1 MTSFFDTCYISI
13 RSCDFHVATNL
24 ERRKMENLNPILNA
38 LVQDLVKQLTPIV
51 LEAVSK
57 NVEEWKHQNVDLSAT
72 TTEEGSRLRD
82 QVVAILNTF
91 GKDSNER
98 LATERFAEILFKTI
112 EATNKISS
120 VLSSSGSSHQVKEM
134 INNVLD
140 DGLKSRVLDILQYT
154 NDEDIIDVDAM
165 AARVIDNLDMGD
177 LAEKV
182 VEDLDIAD
190 LAERVLEEM
199 DLEDKVKD
207 FFDNNSFNVTR
218 A

>member
-1 MTSFFDTCYISI
+1 
-13 RSCDFHVATNL
+13 
-24 ERRKMENLNPILNA
+24 MENLNPILNA

-91 GKDSNER
+91 GQDSSER

-112 EATNKISS
+112 EADNKLSTFTNDYKM
-120 VLSSSGSSHQVKEM
+120 KELV
-134 INNVLD
+134 NDVLD

-182 VEDLDIAD
+182 TEDLDID
-190 LAERVLEEM
+190 NLAS
-199 DLEDKVKD
+199 KVKD
-207 FFDNNSFNVTR
+207 ELDIEEDIKEFFDNNNFSVSLS
-218 A
+218 

>member
-1 MTSFFDTCYISI
+1 M
-13 RSCDFHVATNL
+13 ATNL

-51 LEAVSK
+51 LESVSK

-91 GKDSNER
+91 GQDSNER
-98 LATERFAEILFKTI
+98 LATERFAEVLFKTI
-112 EATNKISS
+112 EAENKLSTFTNDHKM
-120 VLSSSGSSHQVKEM
+120 KELV
-134 INNVLD
+134 NDVLD
-140 DGLKSRVLDILQYT
+140 DGLKSRVRDILQYT
-154 NDEDIIDVDAM
+154 DDGDIIDVDAM
-165 AARVIDNLDMGD
+165 AAKVIDNLDMGD

-182 VEDLDIAD
+182 VEDLDMGD
-190 LAERVLEEM
+190 LTERVLEEM

>member
-1 MTSFFDTCYISI
+1 
-13 RSCDFHVATNL
+13 
-24 ERRKMENLNPILNA
+24 MENLNPILNA

-112 EATNKISS
+112 EADNKLSTFTNDKKMEEL
-120 VLSSSGSSHQVKEM
+120 V
-134 INNVLD
+134 NDVLD

-182 VEDLDIAD
+182 TEDLDID
-190 LAERVLEEM
+190 NLASKVKDEL
-199 DLEDKVKD
+199 DLEDDIKE
-207 FFDNNSFNVTR
+207 FFDNNNFSVSLS
-218 A
+218 

>member
-1 MTSFFDTCYISI
+1 MTSFFDTCYIST
-13 RSCDFHVATNL
+13 RSYDFHVATNL

-91 GKDSNER
+91 GQDSSER

-112 EATNKISS
+112 EADNKLSTFTNDYKM
-120 VLSSSGSSHQVKEM
+120 KELV
-134 INNVLD
+134 NDVLD

-182 VEDLDIAD
+182 TEDLDMGD
-190 LAERVLEEM
+190 LTERVLEEM

>member
-1 MTSFFDTCYISI
+1 
-13 RSCDFHVATNL
+13 VATNL

-91 GKDSNER
+91 GQDSSER
-98 LATERFAEILFKTI
+98 LATERFAEVLFKTI
-112 EATNKISS
+112 EADNKLSTFTNDYKM
-120 VLSSSGSSHQVKEM
+120 KELV
-134 INNVLD
+134 NDVLD

-182 VEDLDIAD
+182 TEDLDID
-190 LAERVLEEM
+190 NLASKVKDEL
-199 DLEDKVKD
+199 DLEDDIKE
-207 FFDNNSFNVTR
+207 FFDNNNFSVSLS
-218 A
+218 

>member
-1 MTSFFDTCYISI
+1 
-13 RSCDFHVATNL
+13 VATNL

-51 LEAVSK
+51 LESVSK

-91 GKDSNER
+91 GQDSNER
-98 LATERFAEILFKTI
+98 LATERFAEVLFKTI
-112 EATNKISS
+112 EADNKLSTFTNDYKM
-120 VLSSSGSSHQVKEM
+120 KELV
-134 INNVLD
+134 NDVLD

-154 NDEDIIDVDAM
+154 DDENIIDVDAM
-165 AARVIDNLDMGD
+165 AAKVIDNLDMGD

-182 VEDLDIAD
+182 TEDLDMGD
-190 LAERVLEEM
+190 LTERVLEEM

>member
-1 MTSFFDTCYISI
+1 M
-13 RSCDFHVATNL
+13 ATNL

-72 TTEEGSRLRD
+72 TTKEGSRLRD

-91 GKDSNER
+91 GQDSSER

-112 EATNKISS
+112 EADNKLSTFTNDYKM
-120 VLSSSGSSHQVKEM
+120 KELV
-134 INNVLD
+134 NDVLD

-182 VEDLDIAD
+182 TEDLDID
-190 LAERVLEEM
+190 NLASKVKDEL
-199 DLEDKVKD
+199 DLEDDIKE
-207 FFDNNSFNVTR
+207 FFDNNNFSVSLS
-218 A
+218 

>member
-72 TTEEGSRLRD
+72 TTDEGSRLRD

-112 EATNKISS
+112 EADNKLSTFTNDYKM
-120 VLSSSGSSHQVKEM
+120 KELV
-134 INNVLD
+134 NDVLD

-154 NDEDIIDVDAM
+154 DDENIIDVDAM
-165 AARVIDNLDMGD
+165 AAKVIDNLDMAD

-182 VEDLDIAD
+182 TEDLDMAD
-190 LAERVLEEM
+190 LSERVIEEM

>member
-1 MTSFFDTCYISI
+1 M
-13 RSCDFHVATNL
+13 ATNL

-91 GKDSNER
+91 GQDSSER

-112 EATNKISS
+112 EADNKLSTFTNDKKMEEL
-120 VLSSSGSSHQVKEM
+120 V
-134 INNVLD
+134 NDVLD

-182 VEDLDIAD
+182 TEDLDID
-190 LAERVLEEM
+190 SLASKVKDEL
-199 DLEDKVKD
+199 DLEDDIKE
-207 FFDNNSFNVTR
+207 FFDNNNFSVSLS
-218 A
+218 

>member
-1 MTSFFDTCYISI
+1 M
-13 RSCDFHVATNL
+13 ATNL

-51 LEAVSK
+51 LESVSK

-91 GKDSNER
+91 GQDSSER

-112 EATNKISS
+112 EADNKLSTFTNDYKM
-120 VLSSSGSSHQVKEM
+120 KELV
-134 INNVLD
+134 NDVLD

-182 VEDLDIAD
+182 TEDLDID
-190 LAERVLEEM
+190 NLASKVKDEL
-199 DLEDKVKD
+199 DLEDDIKE
-207 FFDNNSFNVTR
+207 FFDNNNFSVSLS
-218 A
+218 

>member
-1 MTSFFDTCYISI
+1 
-13 RSCDFHVATNL
+13 VATNL

-82 QVVAILNTF
+82 QVVAILDTF
-91 GKDSNER
+91 GQNSSER
-98 LATERFAEILFKTI
+98 LATERFAEILFNTI
-112 EATNKISS
+112 EAHNKLSTPTNDHKM
-120 VLSSSGSSHQVKEM
+120 KELV
-134 INNVLD
+134 NDVLD

-182 VEDLDIAD
+182 TEDLDID
-190 LAERVLEEM
+190 NLASKVKDEL
-199 DLEDKVKD
+199 DLEDDIKE
-207 FFDNNSFNVTR
+207 FFDNNNFSVSLS
-218 A
+218 

>member
-1 MTSFFDTCYISI
+1 LTSFFDTCYISI

-91 GKDSNER
+91 GQDSSER

-112 EATNKISS
+112 EADNKLSTFTNDYKM
-120 VLSSSGSSHQVKEM
+120 KELV
-134 INNVLD
+134 NDVLD

-182 VEDLDIAD
+182 TEDLDID
-190 LAERVLEEM
+190 NLASKVKDEL
-199 DLEDKVKD
+199 DLEDDIKE
-207 FFDNNSFNVTR
+207 FFDNNNFSVSLS
-218 A
+218 

>member
-1 MTSFFDTCYISI
+1 M
-13 RSCDFHVATNL
+13 ATNL

-112 EATNKISS
+112 EADNKLSTFTNDYKM
-120 VLSSSGSSHQVKEM
+120 KELV
-134 INNVLD
+134 NDVLD

-182 VEDLDIAD
+182 TEDLDID
-190 LAERVLEEM
+190 NLASKVKDEL
-199 DLEDKVKD
+199 DLEDDIKE
-207 FFDNNSFNVTR
+207 FFDNNNFSVSLS
-218 A
+218 

>member
-72 TTEEGSRLRD
+72 TTDEGSRLRD

-112 EATNKISS
+112 EADNKLSTFTNDYKM
-120 VLSSSGSSHQVKEM
+120 KELV
-134 INNVLD
+134 NDVLD

-165 AARVIDNLDMGD
+165 AAKVIDNLDMAD

-182 VEDLDIAD
+182 TEDLDIAD
-190 LAERVLEEM
+190 LSERVIEEM
-199 DLEDKVKD
+199 DLEDKIKE
-207 FFDNNSFNVTR
+207 FFNDNSFSVSLS
-218 A
+218 

>member
-1 MTSFFDTCYISI
+1 LTSFFDTCYIST

-51 LEAVSK
+51 LESVSK

-91 GKDSNER
+91 GQDSNER
-98 LATERFAEILFKTI
+98 LATERFAEVLFKTI
-112 EATNKISS
+112 EADNKLSTFTNDYKM
-120 VLSSSGSSHQVKEM
+120 KELV
-134 INNVLD
+134 NDVLD
-140 DGLKSRVLDILQYT
+140 DGLKSRVRDILQYT
-154 NDEDIIDVDAM
+154 DDGDIIDVDAM
-165 AARVIDNLDMGD
+165 AAKVIDNLDMGD

-182 VEDLDIAD
+182 TEDLDMGD
-190 LAERVLEEM
+190 LTERVLEEM

>member
-1 MTSFFDTCYISI
+1 M
-13 RSCDFHVATNL
+13 ATNL

-72 TTEEGSRLRD
+72 TTDEGSRLRD

-112 EATNKISS
+112 EADNKLSTFTNDYKM
-120 VLSSSGSSHQVKEM
+120 KELV
-134 INNVLD
+134 NDVLD

-182 VEDLDIAD
+182 TEDLDID
-190 LAERVLEEM
+190 NLASKVKDEL
-199 DLEDKVKD
+199 DLEDDIKE
-207 FFDNNSFNVTR
+207 FFDNNNFSVSLS
-218 A
+218 

>member
-1 MTSFFDTCYISI
+1 
-13 RSCDFHVATNL
+13 VATNL

-91 GKDSNER
+91 GQDSSER

-112 EATNKISS
+112 EADNKLSTFTNDYKM
-120 VLSSSGSSHQVKEM
+120 KELV
-134 INNVLD
+134 NDVLD

-182 VEDLDIAD
+182 SEDLDID
-190 LAERVLEEM
+190 NLASKVKDEL
-199 DLEDKVKD
+199 DLEDDIKE
-207 FFDNNSFNVTR
+207 FFDNNNFSVSLS
-218 A
+218 

>member
-91 GKDSNER
+91 GQDSSER

-112 EATNKISS
+112 EADNKLSTFTNDYKM
-120 VLSSSGSSHQVKEM
+120 KELV
-134 INNVLD
+134 NDVLD

-165 AARVIDNLDMGD
+165 AAKVIDNLDMAD

-182 VEDLDIAD
+182 TEDLDIAD

>member
-1 MTSFFDTCYISI
+1 LTSFFDTCYISI
-13 RSCDFHVATNL
+13 RPCDFHVATNL

-51 LEAVSK
+51 LESVSK

-91 GKDSNER
+91 GQDSNER
-98 LATERFAEILFKTI
+98 LATERFAEVLFKTI
-112 EATNKISS
+112 EAENKLSTFTNDHKM
-120 VLSSSGSSHQVKEM
+120 KELV
-134 INNVLD
+134 NDVLD
-140 DGLKSRVLDILQYT
+140 DGLKSRVRDILQYT
-154 NDEDIIDVDAM
+154 DDGDIIDVDAM
-165 AARVIDNLDMGD
+165 AAKVIDNLDMGD

-182 VEDLDIAD
+182 VEDLDMGD
-190 LAERVLEEM
+190 LTERVLEEM

>member
-91 GKDSNER
+91 GQDSSER

-112 EATNKISS
+112 EADNKLSTFTNDYKM
-120 VLSSSGSSHQVKEM
+120 KELV
-134 INNVLD
+134 NDVLD

-165 AARVIDNLDMGD
+165 AAKVIDNLDMAD

-182 VEDLDIAD
+182 TEDLDIAD
-190 LAERVLEEM
+190 LSERVIEEM
-199 DLEDKVKD
+199 DLEDKIKE
-207 FFDNNSFNVTR
+207 FFNDNSFSVSLS
-218 A
+218 

>member
-91 GKDSNER
+91 GQDSSER

-112 EATNKISS
+112 EADNKLSTFTNDYKM
-120 VLSSSGSSHQVKEM
+120 KELV
-134 INNVLD
+134 NDVLD

-182 VEDLDIAD
+182 TEDLDID
-190 LAERVLEEM
+190 NLASKVKDEL
-199 DLEDKVKD
+199 DLEDDIKE
-207 FFDNNSFNVTR
+207 FFDNNNFSVSLS
-218 A
+218 

>member
-1 MTSFFDTCYISI
+1 MTSFFDTCYIST

-72 TTEEGSRLRD
+72 TTEEGSRLRN

-91 GKDSNER
+91 GQDSSER
-98 LATERFAEILFKTI
+98 LATERFAEVLFKTI
-112 EATNKISS
+112 EADNKLSTFTNDYKM
-120 VLSSSGSSHQVKEM
+120 KELV
-134 INNVLD
+134 NDVLD

-182 VEDLDIAD
+182 TEDLDID
-190 LAERVLEEM
+190 NLASKVKDEL
-199 DLEDKVKD
+199 DLEDDIKE
-207 FFDNNSFNVTR
+207 FFDNNNFSVSLS
-218 A
+218 

>member
-1 MTSFFDTCYISI
+1 LTSFFDTCYISI

-51 LEAVSK
+51 LESVSK

-91 GKDSNER
+91 GKDSSER
-98 LATERFAEILFKTI
+98 LAAESFAEILFNTI
-112 EATNKISS
+112 EAGNKLSTPTNDHKM
-120 VLSSSGSSHQVKEM
+120 KELV
-134 INNVLD
+134 NDVLD

-154 NDEDIIDVDAM
+154 DDENIIDVDAM
-165 AARVIDNLDMGD
+165 AAKVIDNLDMGD

-182 VEDLDIAD
+182 TEDLDIAD
-190 LAERVLEEM
+190 LTERVLEEM